1 MATRNMIN
9 AGRKRSVSPRQAIK
23 VAVVALAIAAF
34 GAAGLSGALAK
45 HGADDWSES
54 VFGSGSSG
62 GSGWDDQFASGG
74 SGGSGWDDDDIFA
87 SGGSG
92 SGGWDDDSIYSSGGW
107 DD

>member
-1 MATRNMIN
+1 MATKNMPS
-9 AGRKRSVSPRQAIK
+9 AERKWEVNVRQAIK

-54 VFGSGSSG
+54 VFGSGGSG
-62 GSGWDDQFASGG
+62 GSGWDDHFASGG
-74 SGGSGWDDDDIFA
+74 SGGSGWDDDSVFA

-92 SGGWDDDSIYSSGGW
+92 SGGWDDSIFSSGGW

>member
-1 MATRNMIN
+1 MATRTTNHAGPQGSVN
-9 AGRKRSVSPRQAIK
+9 ARQAIK

-62 GSGWDDQFASGG
+62 GSGWDDHFASGG
-74 SGGSGWDDDDIFA
+74 SGGSGWDDDGIFA

-92 SGGWDDDSIYSSGGW
+92 SGGWDDSIFSSGGW